1 MAKKTG
7 LAVIQ
12 KRTKSLWYK
21 VNEKFGDHKYML
33 GVNGLDQVVLSKG
46 YTEEIAKGTAQ
57 VNAKLKELLEAYGG
71 HNMDMS
77 KRMRLNELAKDF
89 DRCEVRRTLMREF
102 GESET
107 AYSGVNADG
116 EDVLLSIFSDRI
128 IVSTNQRNGWV
139 RVNFYDADGYAE
151 GETFKGRWAE

>member
-1 MAKKTG
+1 
-7 LAVIQ
+7 
-12 KRTKSLWYK
+12 
-21 VNEKFGDHKYML
+21 
-33 GVNGLDQVVLSKG
+33 
-46 YTEEIAKGTAQ
+46 
-57 VNAKLKELLEAYGG
+57 
-71 HNMDMS
+71 MDMN

-89 DRCEVRRTLMREF
+89 NRCEVRRTLMREF

-116 EDVLLSIFSDRI
+116 EDILLSIFSDRI

-151 GETFKGRWAE
+151 GETFKGRWA

>member
-1 MAKKTG
+1 
-7 LAVIQ
+7 
-12 KRTKSLWYK
+12 
-21 VNEKFGDHKYML
+21 
-33 GVNGLDQVVLSKG
+33 
-46 YTEEIAKGTAQ
+46 
-57 VNAKLKELLEAYGG
+57 
-71 HNMDMS
+71 MDMN

-89 DRCEVRRTLMREF
+89 DSCEIRRTLMREF

>member
-1 MAKKTG
+1 
-7 LAVIQ
+7 
-12 KRTKSLWYK
+12 
-21 VNEKFGDHKYML
+21 
-33 GVNGLDQVVLSKG
+33 
-46 YTEEIAKGTAQ
+46 
-57 VNAKLKELLEAYGG
+57 
-71 HNMDMS
+71 MDMN

-89 DRCEVRRTLMREF
+89 NRCEVRRTLMREF

-116 EDVLLSIFSDRI
+116 EDILLSIFSDRI

-151 GETFKGRWAE
+151 GETFKGRWAK

>member
-1 MAKKTG
+1 
-7 LAVIQ
+7 
-12 KRTKSLWYK
+12 
-21 VNEKFGDHKYML
+21 
-33 GVNGLDQVVLSKG
+33 
-46 YTEEIAKGTAQ
+46 
-57 VNAKLKELLEAYGG
+57 
-71 HNMDMS
+71 MDMN
-77 KRMRLNELAKDF
+77 KQMRLNELAKDF

-116 EDVLLSIFSDRI
+116 EDILLSIFSDRI

>member
-1 MAKKTG
+1 
-7 LAVIQ
+7 
-12 KRTKSLWYK
+12 
-21 VNEKFGDHKYML
+21 
-33 GVNGLDQVVLSKG
+33 
-46 YTEEIAKGTAQ
+46 
-57 VNAKLKELLEAYGG
+57 
-71 HNMDMS
+71 MDMS

-128 IVSTNQRNGWV
+128 IVSANQRNGWV

>member
-1 MAKKTG
+1 
-7 LAVIQ
+7 
-12 KRTKSLWYK
+12 
-21 VNEKFGDHKYML
+21 
-33 GVNGLDQVVLSKG
+33 
-46 YTEEIAKGTAQ
+46 
-57 VNAKLKELLEAYGG
+57 
-71 HNMDMS
+71 MDMN

-89 DRCEVRRTLMREF
+89 DRCEIRRTLMREF

>member
-1 MAKKTG
+1 
-7 LAVIQ
+7 
-12 KRTKSLWYK
+12 
-21 VNEKFGDHKYML
+21 
-33 GVNGLDQVVLSKG
+33 
-46 YTEEIAKGTAQ
+46 
-57 VNAKLKELLEAYGG
+57 
-71 HNMDMS
+71 MDMN

-89 DRCEVRRTLMREF
+89 NRCEVRRTLMREF

-116 EDVLLSIFSDRI
+116 EDILLSIFSDRI

>member
-1 MAKKTG
+1 
-7 LAVIQ
+7 
-12 KRTKSLWYK
+12 
-21 VNEKFGDHKYML
+21 
-33 GVNGLDQVVLSKG
+33 
-46 YTEEIAKGTAQ
+46 
-57 VNAKLKELLEAYGG
+57 
-71 HNMDMS
+71 MDMS

>member
-1 MAKKTG
+1 
-7 LAVIQ
+7 
-12 KRTKSLWYK
+12 
-21 VNEKFGDHKYML
+21 
-33 GVNGLDQVVLSKG
+33 
-46 YTEEIAKGTAQ
+46 
-57 VNAKLKELLEAYGG
+57 
-71 HNMDMS
+71 MDMS

-128 IVSTNQRNGWV
+128 IVSANQRNGWV

-151 GETFKGRWAE
+151 GETFKGRWA

>member
-1 MAKKTG
+1 
-7 LAVIQ
+7 
-12 KRTKSLWYK
+12 
-21 VNEKFGDHKYML
+21 
-33 GVNGLDQVVLSKG
+33 
-46 YTEEIAKGTAQ
+46 
-57 VNAKLKELLEAYGG
+57 
-71 HNMDMS
+71 MDMS
-77 KRMRLNELAKDF
+77 KRMRSNELAKDF

-128 IVSTNQRNGWV
+128 IVSTNQCNGWV
-139 RVNFYDADGYAE
+139 RINIYDADGYAE

>member
-1 MAKKTG
+1 
-7 LAVIQ
+7 
-12 KRTKSLWYK
+12 
-21 VNEKFGDHKYML
+21 
-33 GVNGLDQVVLSKG
+33 
-46 YTEEIAKGTAQ
+46 
-57 VNAKLKELLEAYGG
+57 
-71 HNMDMS
+71 MDMN

-116 EDVLLSIFSDRI
+116 ENVLLSIFSDRI

>member
-1 MAKKTG
+1 
-7 LAVIQ
+7 
-12 KRTKSLWYK
+12 
-21 VNEKFGDHKYML
+21 
-33 GVNGLDQVVLSKG
+33 
-46 YTEEIAKGTAQ
+46 
-57 VNAKLKELLEAYGG
+57 
-71 HNMDMS
+71 MDMN

-89 DRCEVRRTLMREF
+89 NRYEVRRTLMREF

-116 EDVLLSIFSDRI
+116 EDILLSIFSDRI

-139 RVNFYDADGYAE
+139 RINIYDADGYAE

>member
-1 MAKKTG
+1 
-7 LAVIQ
+7 
-12 KRTKSLWYK
+12 
-21 VNEKFGDHKYML
+21 
-33 GVNGLDQVVLSKG
+33 
-46 YTEEIAKGTAQ
+46 
-57 VNAKLKELLEAYGG
+57 
-71 HNMDMS
+71 MDRN
-77 KRMRLNELAKDF
+77 KQMRLNELARDF

-116 EDVLLSIFSDRI
+116 ENVLLSIFSDRI